1 MDAFYQVQQVNDHLI
16 ALKSLSGE
24 FVYLVLGSEC
34 ALLIDTCL
42 GLGNLRATVE
52 SLTDLPIEVAL
63 THGHLDHAMGAPEWE
78 GVWMSP
84 ADQAIYKSM
93 CDAEGRL
100 GYLSANAGAAAADTW
115 KDTLVPPCPGYAFR
129 PLADGQV
136 FDLGGITVEAIAFP
150 GHTPGTHAFLLR
162 EDRIL
167 ISGDACNNSTFLFES
182 TCSTVEEYRR
192 TVLAVQER
200 LAGRYDHVF
209 IQHHEMEVA
218 PDLLPNMAEVCDRVL
233 ARDVDDEPFS
243 FRGMPACVALAHDP
257 YFHRLDGKSGNLIYN
272 PNRLR

>member
-52 SLTDLPIEVAL
+52 GLTDLPIEVAL
-63 THGHLDHAMGAPEWE
+63 THGHLDHAMGAPEWK

-84 ADQAIYKSM
+84 ADQAIYASM

-100 GYLSANAGAAAADTW
+100 GYLGANAGSAAADAW
-115 KDTLVPPCPGYAFR
+115 KDTLVLPCPDYAFR
-129 PLADGQV
+129 PLVDGQV

-167 ISGDACNNSTFLFES
+167 ISGDACNNSTFLFEPM
-182 TCSTVEEYRR
+182 CSTVEEYRR

-209 IQHHEMEVA
+209 IQHYEMEVA
-218 PDLLPNMAEVCDRVL
+218 SDLLPNMVEVCDRVL

-243 FRGMPACVALAHDP
+243 FRGMPACVALAHDQ